1 MSIFNKFNLAAMAAV
16 LLTVS
21 SCKPDDKITPTGPT
35 GYVLGYR
42 TAGTPTADYLVNAAS
57 LDSGVISA
65 TGNGVELQGWNYYGK
80 AGNTYFAIDY
90 TNNICYGY
98 NINEK
103 GALVEKGQFAFE
115 RMDCMTEIDENN
127 LLAIGAPWGGGSYDC
142 KIQLV
147 SATDIS
153 IQQSAATPIYVSYD
167 STGAQLNAWP
177 THSYI
182 ENGKLFIAFYPLH
195 GSSWETPNTDTAYIS
210 VYSYPGLQYQHTFK
224 DTRTGPIGY
233 YGGSPAMITDEAGNH
248 YSFSTSSIAGGFT
261 QRTKPSGILKVNAG
275 QEQFD
280 AGYFFNVENSGY
292 RILTGVYAGNGKV
305 VARVVSTAIDNS
317 APAWAAFSVDA
328 PVCNIAVLDL
338 NTKSFNLVSSIPL
351 HGGQYQTP
359 FHVENG
365 KVYTSINNGT
375 EAYVYA
381 VDPSSA
387 TATKGAR
394 IEGSELQSIF
404 KY

>member
-1 MSIFNKFNLAAMAAV
+1 MNIFNKWNVAAFAAIM
-16 LLTVS
+16 LTVS
-21 SCKPDDKITPTGPT
+21 SCNKKDNTEPTGPT

-98 NINEK
+98 NISEA

-142 KIQLV
+142 KIQV
-147 SATDIS
+147 VNATDVS
-153 IQQSAATPIYVSYD
+153 IQQSAATPIYTSYD
-167 STGAQLNAWP
+167 SANVRLNAWP

-182 ENGKLFIAFYPLH
+182 ENGKLFIAFYTLE
-195 GSSWETPNTDTAYIS
+195 GASWATTETDTAYVS
-210 VYSYPGLQYQHTFK
+210 VYSYPGLQYLHTFK

-248 YSFSTSSIAGGFT
+248 YSFSTSSKAGGFT
-261 QRTKPSGILKVNAG
+261 QSTKPSGILKINKGA
-275 QEQFD
+275 EQFD
-280 AGYFFNVENSGY
+280 PSYFFNIESQGY
-292 RILTGVYAGNGKV
+292 RILTGAYAGNGKV
-305 VARVVSTAIDNS
+305 VARVVSTTIDNS
-317 APAWAAFSVDA
+317 APAWAAFSVTA

-338 NTKSFNLVSSIPL
+338 NTQSFNIVSSIPN

-381 VDPSSA
+381 VDPNSG
-387 TATKGAR
+387 TATRGAR